1 MLIQKENKIGEVVA
15 GNFHT
20 AKIFESYGLDFCCGG
35 KRSIEDACNEKGVD
49 SGKLLAELGRTTENN
64 TASTRFD
71 TWEADFLADYIVNN
85 HHSYVVNAISTIEHH
100 LQKVVTAHGEKH
112 PEVCGIESI
121 FDDLK
126 NELLNHMAK
135 EEKMLF
141 PYIKKMN
148 IALKNT
154 LELPVPPFGTV
165 DNPIKVMESEHDN
178 AGNLMSKINSL
189 SGGFSPPKDA
199 CTTFKV
205 LYNELK
211 EFEDDLH
218 VHVHLENNILF
229 PKAKVLEEKLKKTY
243 TVL

>member
-1 MLIQKENKIGEVVA
+1 MTIQKENKIGEVVA
-15 GNFHT
+15 GNFHA

-35 KRSIEDACNEKGVD
+35 KRSIEDACNTKGVD
-49 SGKLLAELGRTTENN
+49 AGKVLEDLKNMNENN
-64 TASTRFD
+64 IASTRYD
-71 TWEADFLADYIVNN
+71 TWEADFLADYIINN

-100 LQKVVTAHGEKH
+100 LQKVVTAHGEKY

-121 FDDLK
+121 FTELK
-126 NELLNHMAK
+126 NELLDHMAK

-154 LELPVPPFGTV
+154 LELPIPPFGTV

-178 AGNLMSKINSL
+178 AGLLTKKIHEL
-189 SGGFSPPKDA
+189 SGGYIPPKDA
-199 CTTFKV
+199 CTTFRV

-218 VHVHLENNILF
+218 VHVHL
-229 PKAKVLEEKLKKTY
+229 
-243 TVL
+243 